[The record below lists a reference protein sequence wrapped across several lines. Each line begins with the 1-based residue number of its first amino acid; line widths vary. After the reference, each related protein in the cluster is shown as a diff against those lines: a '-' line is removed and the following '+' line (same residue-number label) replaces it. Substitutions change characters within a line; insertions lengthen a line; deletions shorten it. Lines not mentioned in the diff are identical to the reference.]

1 MKIPYL
7 CASILSSAS
16 FSAVLWSIPLIAV
29 GESEQYPA
37 LEIHGFLY
45 SNACAANVRIE
56 LQNSLLKLGI
66 KEADKAWQI
75 IDTLI
80 CAPRNEST
88 RSTIRAVMAKRI
100 KEDFASTGD
109 LPSFEMVVPDAQIIE
124 RVMRDG
130 EAWKAQVRKE
140 TDNVIV
146 QYFVDEACV
155 RDVTLR
161 YYNSKWL
168 IYGIG
173 MACD

>member
-7 CASILSSAS
+7 YLSILSSAS
-16 FSAVLWSIPLIAV
+16 FAAVLWSVPLIAI
-29 GESEQYPA
+29 GAAEQYPA

-45 SNACAANVRIE
+45 PNACAANVRVE
-56 LQNSLLKLGI
+56 LQNSLLKLDI

-75 IDTLI
+75 IDALI

-88 RSTIRAVMAKRI
+88 RNAVRVVMAKRI

-109 LPSFEMVVPDAQIIE
+109 LPSFEMVVPNAQIIE
-124 RVMRDG
+124 RVIRDG

-140 TDNVIV
+140 SDNVIV

-161 YYNSKWL
+161 YFKSKWL